1 MHKVFLVFTAGFV
14 RLLTQRFID
23 PAKKDIQ
30 KALDDG
36 ILARIYY
43 SLSTKSVLHFHQ
55 LLRYDHYLKWS
66 RDLADNQLP
75 SCIQLFRR
83 FVERESGLT
92 HYLTWLILQ
101 WHALLWCYMIGV
113 RGICWSRG
121 LLMSLPYSAALTFG
135 QEVRWCDYRSSYRTK
150 NGA

>member
-30 KALDDG
+30 EALDDG

-55 LLRYDHYLKWS
+55 LLRYDHYLK
-66 RDLADNQLP
+66 
-75 SCIQLFRR
+75 
-83 FVERESGLT
+83 
-92 HYLTWLILQ
+92 
-101 WHALLWCYMIGV
+101 
-113 RGICWSRG
+113 
-121 LLMSLPYSAALTFG
+121 
-135 QEVRWCDYRSSYRTK
+135 
-150 NGA
+150 